1 MKNSLLFFWFT
12 IITISL
18 SGQSGQLRVGTA
30 CLDVSPTVTPFQL
43 RSGKSSFVHD
53 PLHVRAVAFEC
64 GEGRAVICLIDA
76 IGIGREMSDIAK
88 SRAAEKSG
96 WNPEDMLICATHT
109 HTAPKGGDGMPGRE
123 AYEKLKYEK
132 LEEAIVQ
139 AIQSMEPA
147 RVGFSSE
154 DEPTE
159 VRNRRWFLQPGT
171 MPPNPLGEQDQV
183 KTNANRNHLV
193 KPAGPIDPE
202 ICVIDVRTNRHKPLA
217 LIANYALHYV
227 GGVPKKVDENG
238 REVGMASADYFG
250 EFSRIMPY
258 RLGGVNPPANFVAMM
273 TNGASGDINNLVFT
287 GSRAPRSPFEQIRI
301 VASKTADASWR
312 AVRKIENY
320 DTKPLI
326 ATRQRE
332 VDLPYREPNE
342 REISLAKDLLN
353 RTPQER
359 EAINSRTTSV
369 ATRVIE
375 YAKPE
380 HPRTEPVLIQ
390 AFRIGDQAIVSMP
403 FEVLVEIGLE
413 IKKKSPFKH
422 TFLIELANGGY
433 GYLPPPNQH
442 KLGGYETWPGTSRFQ
457 PQSSEILIKHLLEM
471 LQELKQ
477 LK

>member
-1 MKNSLLFFWFT
+1 MKNSQFFLWFT

-30 CLDVSPTVTPFQL
+30 CVDVSPTITPFQL

-88 SRAAEKSG
+88 SRASEKTG
-96 WNPEDMLICATHT
+96 WKAEDMLICATHT
-109 HTAPKGGDGMPGRE
+109 HTAPKGGEGMPGRE

-154 DEPTE
+154 DEPSE

-312 AVRKIENY
+312 AVRKIQSY

-332 VDLPYREPNE
+332 VDLPYREPDE
-342 REISLAKDLLN
+342 REISLAKGLLT
-353 RTPQER
+353 RTRQER

-413 IKKKSPFKH
+413 IKKKSPFEH

-442 KLGGYETWPGTSRFQ
+442 KLGGYETWLGTSRFQ

-471 LQELKQ
+471 LAELRKT
-477 LK
+477 